1 MIKQSMLAIGS
12 ATRLLFKDRRV
23 LVLLLAAYLG
33 LLASVYLLVSTREA
47 TITQVILTLLLVVLA
62 PALFFVLQAVSVGYA
77 NGLES
82 RSLVTKMPKDALKLI
97 VVSVPVIALAVL
109 ALYGANKLN
118 QYPTLGTTLRYLLIG
133 VVVPLLAIQLWVA
146 TKMSGLRSL
155 AKSLHKVVAKAL
167 APQSVLVYACGFVVF
182 AVVPYL
188 LLITPIPSERAW
200 LEISLLV
207 LRLAIGALLILLG
220 WVTTVGAISIL
231 NRRHDLPVNP
241 ENPVIL

>member
-1 MIKQSMLAIGS
+1 MIKQSMSAIGS
-12 ATRLLFKDRRV
+12 AARLLFKDRRV

-33 LLASVYLLVSTREA
+33 LLASVYLLVRTREA
-47 TITQVILTLLLVVLA
+47 TITQVILTLLLVIVA
-62 PALFFVLQAVSVGYA
+62 PALFFVLQALSVCYA
-77 NGLES
+77 NGSEQG
-82 RSLVTKMPKDALKLI
+82 SLVRRMAKDALKLL
-97 VVSVPVIALAVL
+97 VVSVPVIAIAVL

-167 APQSVLVYACGFVVF
+167 APQSVLVYACGFVIF

-188 LLITPIPSERAW
+188 LLMTPIPAERAW
-200 LEISLLV
+200 LEITVLV
-207 LRLAIGALLILLG
+207 FRLAIGAVLILLG

-231 NRRHDLPVNP
+231 NRRHGLPVNP

>member
-1 MIKQSMLAIGS
+1 MSAMGS
-12 ATRLLFKDRRV
+12 ATRLLFADRRV
-23 LVLLLAAYLG
+23 LALLLASYFG

-47 TITQVILTLLLVVLA
+47 TIMQVILTLVLVVVA
-62 PALFFVLQAVSVGYA
+62 PALFFVLQAISVGYA
-77 NGLES
+77 NGSEPG
-82 RSLVTKMPKDALKLI
+82 SLVRRMAKDALKLI

-109 ALYGANKLN
+109 ALYYANKLD

-155 AKSLHKVVAKAL
+155 GKSLHKVIAKSL
-167 APQSVLVYACGFVVF
+167 APQSVFVYACGFVIF
-182 AVVPYL
+182 AAVPYL
-188 LLITPIPSERAW
+188 VLMTPIPAERAW
-200 LEISLLV
+200 LEITVLV
-207 LRLAIGALLILLG
+207 LRLAIGAVLILLG

>member
-1 MIKQSMLAIGS
+1 MMAIGS
-12 ATRLLFKDRRV
+12 AARLLFKDRRV
-23 LVLLLAAYLG
+23 LALLLAAYLG
-33 LLASVYLLVSTREA
+33 LLGSVYLLVSTREA
-47 TITQVILTLLLVVLA
+47 TIAQVILTLLLVVVA

-77 NGLES
+77 NGLDS

-133 VVVPLLAIQLWVA
+133 VVVPLLAIQLWVT

-155 AKSLHKVVAKAL
+155 GKSLHKVIANAL
-167 APQSVLVYACGFVVF
+167 APQSVLVYACGFVIF

-200 LEISLLV
+200 LEIFLLV
-207 LRLAIGALLILLG
+207 LRLATGAVLILLG

-231 NRRHDLPVNP
+231 NRKQDLPVNT
-241 ENPVIL
+241 PVIL